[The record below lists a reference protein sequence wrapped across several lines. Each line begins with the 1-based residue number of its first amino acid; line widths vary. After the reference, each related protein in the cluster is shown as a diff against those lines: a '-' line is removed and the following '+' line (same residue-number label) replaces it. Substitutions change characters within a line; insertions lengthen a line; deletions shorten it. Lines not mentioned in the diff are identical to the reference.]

1 MKKQSFIMGAVIL
14 TIGGIVAKIIGAFYK
29 IPLTNILGSNGMGIY
44 YLVFPLYSIMLVL
57 ASNGFSLAL
66 SKCVAHE
73 RVSKNKRNETTYF
86 QMAVLL
92 SFSVSFVCAVI
103 ILIFC
108 RDFATLQQ
116 NSNAILGYIAI
127 APALVC
133 ASLVG
138 VIKGYFQGIENM
150 IPSSIAMIFEQI
162 VKLVIGLILS
172 GAWLYRGVEYAV
184 LGAICG
190 VTISELITLFVM
202 VFNYIWYK
210 KKEDY
215 KFFMKDSDGR
225 VKTIEFKEKI
235 ITNKVCK
242 KHYPKRRKHFRQKL
256 TILYFY
262 SNKDYISKRF
272 ALKKLIA
279 FSLPTT
285 LSSLILPLVSLVD
298 SFVLINILEESGV
311 SSIIAT
317 SLYGL
322 SNGVVSSLISLPVI
336 FTVAFSTA
344 VMPNISSLVSQHN
357 KDELSERSAFFIKI
371 TWIISLLLF
380 VGFVV
385 FSSDIIGILYG
396 KGLSGRVLDEFSY
409 SNRLL
414 IVASSTI
421 IYNCLLSTLIAL
433 LNGLGKPAVP
443 TIALIVS
450 MILRFAI
457 CYTLILVPNIN
468 IFAVYISNSVFMALA
483 CLICTLKLKQ
493 YLDLSMGFG
502 RSVILPLTVA
512 GVSAGVGFVSKIILS
527 DVNIYVNVFISAL
540 IVVVVYLAG
549 ILLLKVFTRQEKKYF
564 PKLPLQ
570 KFLRPSKK

>member
-14 TIGGIVAKIIGAFYK
+14 TLGGIVAKIIGAFYK

-57 ASNGFSLAL
+57 SSNGISLAL

-73 RVSKNKRNETTYF
+73 RVQKNKRNETTYF

-92 SFSVSFVCAVI
+92 TFVISAVCSAI

-108 RDFATLQQ
+108 RDLATLQQ
-116 NSNAILGYIAI
+116 NTNAILGYVAI
-127 APALVC
+127 APALIC

-162 VKLVIGLILS
+162 VKLIIGLLLS
-172 GAWLYRGVEYAV
+172 GAWLYRGVQYAV

-210 KKEDY
+210 TREDY
-215 KFFMKDSDGR
+215 KFFMRDSDGK
-225 VKTIEFKEKI
+225 VKTIEFGQKLVS
-235 ITNKVCK
+235 TKVYK
-242 KHYPKRRKHFRQKL
+242 RYYPKRRKHFRQKL
-256 TILYFY
+256 TIRYFY
-262 SNKDYISKRF
+262 NNKDYI
-272 ALKKLIA
+272 KKKNAIKNLIG

-285 LSSLILPLVSLVD
+285 LSSLIMPLISLID
-298 SFVLINILEESGV
+298 SFVIINILEKSGMTTML
-311 SSIIAT
+311 AT

-344 VMPNISSLVSQHN
+344 VMPNISSLVSQHDN
-357 KDELSERSAFFIKI
+357 EELGERSAFFIKI
-371 TWIISLLLF
+371 TWIIALLLF

-385 FSSDIIGILYG
+385 FSSDIISILYG
-396 KGLSGRVLDEFSY
+396 KGLSGKVLDEFAF

-421 IYNCLLSTLIAL
+421 IYNCILSTLIAL
-433 LNGLGKPAVP
+433 LNGLGKPIVP
-443 TIALIVS
+443 TVALFIG
-450 MILRFAI
+450 MLIRFVV
-457 CYTLILVPNIN
+457 CYVLISIPSVN
-468 IFAVYISNSVFMALA
+468 IFAVYISNSVFMFVA
-483 CLICTLKLKQ
+483 CLICTTKLRE
-493 YLDLSMGFG
+493 YIDVSINIG
-502 RSVILPLTVA
+502 RGVVLPIVI
-512 GVSAGVGFVSKIILS
+512 GFVSGGVGYFTRIVLS
-527 DVNIYVNVFISAL
+527 DINIYLNIVLSVL
-540 IVVVVYLAG
+540 VVVTVYLVG
-549 ILLLKVFTRQEKKYF
+549 IFALKVFTRHERKYF

>member
-14 TIGGIVAKIIGAFYK
+14 TIGGIIAKIIGAFYK

-73 RVSKNKRNETTYF
+73 RVNKNKRNETTYF
-86 QMAVLL
+86 QMAVFL
-92 SFSVSFVCAVI
+92 SFTVSFLCALA

-190 VTISELITLFVM
+190 VTISELITLFIM

-215 KFFMKDSDGR
+215 KFFMRDSEGR
-225 VKTIEFKEKI
+225 IKTIDFNEKI
-235 ITNKVCK
+235 IVRKIYK
-242 KHYPKRRKHFRQKL
+242 KYYPKRRKHFRQKL
-256 TILYFY
+256 TIQYFY
-262 SNKDYISKRF
+262 TNKDYVSKRV
-272 ALKKLIA
+272 AVKKLIA

-298 SFVLINILEESGV
+298 SFVVINILEKSGV
-311 SSIIAT
+311 SSMLAT

-344 VMPNISSLVSQHN
+344 VMPNISALVSQHN
-357 KDELSERSAFFIKI
+357 REELSERSSFFIKI

-380 VGFVV
+380 VGFIV

-396 KGLSGRVLDEFSY
+396 KGLSGRVLDEFAY

-433 LNGLGKPAVP
+433 LNGLGKPTIP
-443 TIALIVS
+443 TIALIVA
-450 MILRFAI
+450 MIVRFAI
-457 CYTLILVPNIN
+457 SYTLILVPQIN
-468 IFAVYISNSVFMALA
+468 IFAVYISNSIFMALA
-483 CLICTLKLKQ
+483 CLICTAKLRN
-493 YLDLSMGFG
+493 YLDLSLAFG
-502 RSVILPLTVA
+502 RSVVLPLIIA
-512 GVSAGVGFVSKIILS
+512 GASAGVGYVVKGLLRDI
-527 DVNIYVNVFISAL
+527 NTYVNVFISAL
-540 IVVVVYLAG
+540 IVIIVYLSG